1 MKLLNDC
8 DMITWDTEKKICKVI
23 ATIILIISAI
33 FLLVALADGISTFL
47 VALLIVLPFDL
58 LFYFIYL
65 KD

>member
-1 MKLLNDC
+1 MIE

-47 VALLIVLPFDL
+47 VALFLVLPFDL

>member
-1 MKLLNDC
+1 MIE

>member
-1 MKLLNDC
+1 MIE

-23 ATIILIISAI
+23 ATIILIISVI
-33 FLLVALADGISTFL
+33 FLLVALADSISTFL

-58 LFYFIYL
+58 LFYFIYI

>member
-1 MKLLNDC
+1 MIE

-47 VALLIVLPFDL
+47 IALLIVLPFDL

>member
-1 MKLLNDC
+1 
-8 DMITWDTEKKICKVI
+8 MITWDTEKKICKVI
-23 ATIILIISAI
+23 AMIILIISAI

>member
-1 MKLLNDC
+1 MIE
-8 DMITWDTEKKICKVI
+8 DMITWDIEKKICKVI

>member
-1 MKLLNDC
+1 MIEY
-8 DMITWDTEKKICKVI
+8 MITWDTEKKICKVI

>member
-1 MKLLNDC
+1 MIE

-47 VALLIVLPFDL
+47 VALFLVLPFDL
-58 LFYFIYL
+58 LFYFIYIR
-65 KD
+65 D